1 MRGQENMTEIT
12 LKDNSIIYT
21 IKKTKCDRKY
31 QKNSAY
37 KNIRLNAQKN
47 S

>member
-1 MRGQENMTEIT
+1 MRGQENMIEIT

-21 IKKTKCDRKY
+21 IKKTKYDRKY
-31 QKNSAY
+31 QKKFAY
-37 KNIRLNAQKN
+37 KNIRQNAQKN